1 LFLQLNTE
9 KGVLT
14 RKHSIEDKR
23 PLSNADH
30 LHGWLGADGA
40 ARLAMLAGDITL
52 VVDAKG
58 HIIDASANS
67 DQFPQLDQW
76 IGSDWLEIVTV
87 ESRAKILELLSVAR
101 KNGTQHWRQVNHPS
115 PQGDI
120 PVRYALLSTG
130 DPDRFI
136 AVGRDLR
143 EAAALQQRILQA
155 QQSLE
160 RDYSKLRQV
169 EKRFRMLFE
178 LSSQPVLVVEVSS
191 NRIREANPAA
201 HRLLGAG
208 IGTLA
213 GNKLHSLFDKDS
225 RDRVLAHIG
234 SALSA
239 RGVSPVLAKLGQ
251 DDREVLLSA
260 TGFVQQGEQYLL
272 LRLTT
277 ADEGDSAM
285 RPPTESILAQM
296 PDALVIADRDMN
308 ICSANLAFVELVQAA
323 SEDQLRG
330 TPLSAFVGRP
340 GIDLEAIAKQI
351 EADGFAR
358 NVSTIIRSEESGF
371 DEPVELS
378 AVRTSEESPHYG
390 FVIRPVG
397 RRMRD
402 LPPSSANLPRSVEQ
416 LTDLVGRMSLKD
428 IVRESTDLIERLCIE
443 AALSFTN
450 DNRAS
455 AAEILGLSR
464 QSLYSKLHRYG
475 LAGRA
480 ETGEESAP

>member
-1 LFLQLNTE
+1 M
-9 KGVLT
+9 LT
-14 RKHSIEDKR
+14 KKHSIDDKR
-23 PLSNADH
+23 PLSNASH

-52 VVDAKG
+52 VVDSKG
-58 HIIDASANS
+58 QIIDASANR
-67 DQFPQLDQW
+67 DQFPQVDQW
-76 IGSDWLEIVTV
+76 IGADWLEIVTID
-87 ESRAKILELLSVAR
+87 SRAKVMELLSVAR
-101 KNGTQHWRQVNHPS
+101 KNGAQQWRQVNHPS
-115 PQGDI
+115 PMGDI
-120 PVRYALLSTG
+120 PVRYALLGT
-130 DPDRFI
+130 DDKDRFI
-136 AVGRDLR
+136 AVGRDMR
-143 EAAALQQRILQA
+143 EAAVMQQRILQA

-178 LSSQPVLVVEVSS
+178 LSAQPVLVVEVAS

-208 IGTLA
+208 VGTLV
-213 GNKLHSLFDKDS
+213 GSRLPSLFSKDS

-239 RGVSPVLAKLGQ
+239 RGVSPALAELGN
-251 DDREVLLSA
+251 DAGKVLLAA

-272 LRLTT
+272 LRLT
-277 ADEGDSAM
+277 DPGEGDPAL
-285 RPPTESILAQM
+285 RPPTESIIAQM

-330 TPLSAFVGRP
+330 APLSAFVGRP

-351 EADGFAR
+351 ETDGFAR
-358 NVSTIIRSEESGF
+358 NVSTIIRAEENGF

-402 LPPSSANLPRSVEQ
+402 LPPSREDLPRSVEQ

-443 AALSFTN
+443 AALSYTN

-475 LAGRA
+475 LASRA
-480 ETGEESAP
+480 DNGVDVVSERDN

>member
-1 LFLQLNTE
+1 M
-9 KGVLT
+9 LT
-14 RKHSIEDKR
+14 RRHSIEDKR
-23 PLSNADH
+23 PLSHGDH
-30 LHGWLGADGA
+30 LHGWLGPDGA
-40 ARLAMLAGDITL
+40 ARLAMLAGDVTL

-58 HIIDASANS
+58 QILDGSANT
-67 DQFPQLDQW
+67 DQFPEFDQW
-76 IGSDWLEIVTV
+76 IGSDWLELVTV
-87 ESRAKILELLSVAR
+87 ESRAKVLELLSAAR
-101 KNGTQHWRQVNHPS
+101 NKGTQQWRQVNHMS
-115 PQGDI
+115 PGGDI
-120 PVRYALLSTG
+120 PVRYALLGTS
-130 DPDRFI
+130 DKDRFI

-160 RDYSKLRQV
+160 RDYSRLRQV

-178 LSSQPVLVVEVSS
+178 LSSQPVLVVEVNN

-201 HRLLGAG
+201 HRLLGVGAG
-208 IGTLA
+208 SLA
-213 GNKLHSLFDKDS
+213 GSRLPSLFSRDS
-225 RDRVLAHIG
+225 RDKVLAHIG

-239 RGVSPVLAKLGQ
+239 RSVAPVNVELAK
-251 DDREVLLSA
+251 DAAKVVLSA

-272 LRLTT
+272 LRLSD
-277 ADEGDSAM
+277 AGQGDPSLRA
-285 RPPTESILAQM
+285 PTESIIAQM
-296 PDALVIADRDMN
+296 PDALVIADRDM
-308 ICSANLAFVELVQAA
+308 IISSANIAFVELVQAA

-330 TPLSAFVGRP
+330 VPLAEFVGRP

-351 EADGFAR
+351 ESDGFAR
-358 NVSTIIRSEESGF
+358 NVSTIIRSDETGF

-378 AVRTSEESPHYG
+378 AVRTSGEAPYYG
-390 FVIRPVG
+390 FLIRPIG

-402 LPPSSANLPRSVEQ
+402 LPPAHEDLPRSVEQ

-443 AALSFTN
+443 AALSYTN

-475 LAGRA
+475 LTSRA
-480 ETGEESAP
+480 DSTADTSAAKDN